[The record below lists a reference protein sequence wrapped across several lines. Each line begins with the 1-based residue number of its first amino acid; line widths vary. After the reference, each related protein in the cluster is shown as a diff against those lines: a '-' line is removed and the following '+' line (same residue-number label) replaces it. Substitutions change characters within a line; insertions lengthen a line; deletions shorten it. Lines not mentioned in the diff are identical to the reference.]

1 MKTWI
6 HAATLAAGVLG
17 TTGAAMAQSAPKS
30 DWALSGNVGVVSDYR
45 YRGISQS
52 NLKPAIQGGFDLTH
66 SSGFY
71 LGNWNSSIS
80 WLSDASAFYTTE
92 SGASGAGNV
101 SSNIEMDFYA
111 GYKGEITKGLGFDVG
126 ALYYYY
132 PGKYPSDFNSPNTGE
147 IYGALSYGPVTGK
160 LSYALTDLFGAP
172 SSKGSYYLDLSAGFD
187 LGAGYMLNAHV
198 GYQRVDSASFR
209 TTADASYTDWK
220 LGVSKDFAGLS
231 FALDYVD
238 TNAKAKAGQFYR
250 NKFDKDLGKG
260 TVILTAKKTF

>member
-6 HAATLAAGVLG
+6 YAATVSAGVLG
-17 TTGAAMAQSAPKS
+17 TTSAAMAQSAPKS
-30 DWALSGNVGVVSDYR
+30 DWALSGNVSVVTDYR

-52 NLKPAIQGGFDLTH
+52 NLKPAIQGGFDLAH

-71 LGNWNSSIS
+71 VGNWNSSIS

-111 GYKGEITKGLGFDVG
+111 GYKGEITKGVGYDIG

-132 PGKYPSDFNSPNTGE
+132 PGSYPSDFNKADTGE
-147 IYGALSYGPVTGK
+147 IYGALSFGPVTGK
-160 LSYALTDLFGAP
+160 VSYALTDLFGAP

-187 LGAGYMLNAHV
+187 IGSGFMLNAHV
-198 GYQRVDSASFR
+198 GYQHVDSASFR
-209 TTADASYTDWK
+209 ATKDATYTDWK
-220 LGVSKDFAGLS
+220 LGISKDFAGLS
-231 FALDYVD
+231 FALDYID
-238 TNAKAKAGQFYR
+238 TNAKGNAGQFYR

-260 TVILTAKKTF
+260 TVVLTAKKTF

>member
-1 MKTWI
+1 MQAWI
-6 HAATLAAGVLG
+6 YATALSATVLG
-17 TTGAAMAQSAPKS
+17 TTGTAMAQTAPKS
-30 DWALSGNVGVVSDYR
+30 DWALTGNVSVVTDYR

-52 NLKPAIQGGFDLTH
+52 NLKPAIQGGFDLAH

-71 LGNWNSSIS
+71 VGNWNSSIS

-111 GYKGEITKGLGFDVG
+111 GYKGEISKGLGFDVG

-132 PGKYPSDFNSPNTGE
+132 PGKYPSDFNKADTGE
-147 IYGALSYGPVTGK
+147 IYGALSYGPITSK
-160 LSYALTDLFGAP
+160 LSYAVTDLFGAP
-172 SSKGSYYLDLSAGFD
+172 SSKGSYYFDLSAGFD
-187 LGAGYMLNAHV
+187 IGSGYMLNTHV

-209 TTADASYTDWK
+209 ATKDATYTDWK
-220 LGVSKDFAGLS
+220 IGISKDFAGLS
-231 FALDYVD
+231 FALDYID
-238 TNAKAKAGQFYR
+238 TNAKGNAGQFYR

-260 TVILTAKKTF
+260 TVVLTAKKTF